1 MTETLIKAA
10 HRAFDGVDGILVI
23 NMDSRPERYAHF
35 MSTVGKYL
43 PIEKVERF
51 SAVPGRE
58 LKSYGKEP
66 WFTEVTGERSVFW
79 GGTGGCAL
87 SHRNAIAYARDK
99 GWKNVLIFEDDVLVE
114 PSEEGFLAVAKALK
128 TLRGAY
134 MFYLGYNR
142 PSPFGYPY
150 RRHGSAEV
158 WKTDGVI
165 AAHAYIVS
173 SELYDDMLADLPKN
187 DDDVWEWLSR
197 YRAIDVYYRDFVAY
211 WLGVNIYVLSPI
223 LFAQKDGLS
232 DIGLIAA
239 EGIEVACRQA
249 PRSLTTA
256 SGICRLFTYLYRRL
270 KIWLNSLRTR
280 RRALRGGLPGFSN
293 KRHRDDIGEE

>member
-1 MTETLIKAA
+1 MTEFQIKAA
-10 HRAFDGVDGILVI
+10 QRAFDGVDGILVI
-23 NMDSRPERYAHF
+23 NMDARPERYAHF

-43 PIEKVERF
+43 PEEKVTRF

-66 WFTEVTGERSVFW
+66 WFTELTGERSVFW

-87 SHRNAIAYARDK
+87 SHRNAIAYARK
-99 GWKNVLIFEDDVLVE
+99 QGWRNVLIFEDDVLIE
-114 PSEEGFLAVAKALK
+114 PSEDAFLAVAKTLK
-128 TLRGAY
+128 KLSGAY
-134 MFYLGYNR
+134 LFYLGYNR

-150 RRHGSAEV
+150 RRHGKAEV
-158 WKTDGVI
+158 WKTSGVI
-165 AAHAYIVS
+165 AAHAYVVS
-173 SELYDDMLADLPKN
+173 AELYDDLLAGLPVN
-187 DDDVWEWLSR
+187 DDDIWEWLSR

-211 WLGVNIYVLSPI
+211 WFSVKVYVLNPI

-249 PRSLTTA
+249 PRSLISS
-256 SGICRLFTYLYRRL
+256 SGIWRVLTYPYRRV
-270 KIWLNSLRTR
+270 KVWLNSIRTR
-280 RRALRGGLPGFSN
+280 RRARRSGLPGFSR
-293 KRHRDDIGEE
+293 KRHKDDLVEE